1 MTQVVGITFVQRDA
15 CNTATLNA
23 IMSTVRD
30 NLISRGTPGDHIVSI
45 ESTCNNNRVD
55 VQVTLMSTITAELL
69 VRNVTLGQIVL
80 GDGTVGELTSP
91 ETTTTAIAPTV
102 ERPNLLGEMASPS
115 SGTTD
120 WQTFV
125 ILGLLVVIVI
135 VVAAVLA
142 KRRSRRTKRFPRDGD
157 NADAP
162 EVLATPIR
170 GTLPVPTGIPV
181 QVTGTDVT
189 PEQKKPPRR
198 NLGAARTLY
207 PQTAVGED
215 PEYELGDNPG
225 RGPTAALPPKKPS
238 VYEYDDARVNQD
250 HHAEATYGDP
260 EPYAGLD
267 YDVPLHGV
275 SPAYDEA
282 GGVVVQHD
290 GGGGGRNEPPQ
301 DHRLSIPIYEPLYA
315 EIRDVLP
322 GYEVP
327 TPVYGPRGYEVP
339 TPVYGPRGYEV
350 PTPVYGPRGYEV
362 PGPGDG
368 SQGCEVEGGGLPRST
383 DL

>member
-1 MTQVVGITFVQRDA
+1 MQRDA
-15 CNTATLNA
+15 CNTANLDA

-45 ESTCNNNRVD
+45 EPTCNNNIVD

-80 GDGTVGELTSP
+80 GDGTVGELISP
-91 ETTTTAIAPTV
+91 ETTTTAIAPTA
-102 ERPNLLGEMASPS
+102 ERPNLLGEMASLS
-115 SGTTD
+115 SGMTN

-170 GTLPVPTGIPV
+170 GTLSVPTGIPV

-225 RGPTAALPPKKPS
+225 RGPPAALPPKKPS

-301 DHRLSIPIYEPLYA
+301 DRRLSIPIYEPLYA

>member
-1 MTQVVGITFVQRDA
+1 MQRDA
-15 CNTATLNA
+15 CNTANLDA

-30 NLISRGTPGDHIVSI
+30 NLISRGTPGDDVVSI
-45 ESTCNNNRVD
+45 ESTCNNNVVD

-69 VRNVTLGQIVL
+69 VRNVALGQIVL
-80 GDGTVGELTSP
+80 GDGTVGELTPP
-91 ETTTTAIAPTV
+91 ETTTTAITPTTK
-102 ERPNLLGEMASPS
+102 RPNLLGEMASPS
-115 SGTTD
+115 SGTTN

-135 VVAAVLA
+135 IVAAVLA
-142 KRRSRRTKRFPRDGD
+142 KRRSRRKGRFPRHDD

-170 GTLPVPTGIPV
+170 GTLPTRTGIAIPV

-215 PEYELGDNPG
+215 PDYELGDNPG
-225 RGPTAALPPKKPS
+225 RCPPAALPPKS
-238 VYEYDDARVNQD
+238 SAYEYDDTRVNQD

-267 YDVPLHGV
+267 YDVPLHVV

-282 GGVVVQHD
+282 GGVVAQHD
-290 GGGGGRNEPPQ
+290 GGGGGRSEPRQ
-301 DHRLSIPIYEPLYA
+301 DRRPSIPIYEPLYA

-350 PTPVYGPRGYEV
+350 PTPVCRPRGYEV
-362 PGPGDG
+362 SGPGDG
-368 SQGCEVEGGGLPRST
+368 SQGYEVPAPVKCGEGGGLPWST